1 MRPHPEVLVPEQ
13 RLVLTETTP
22 LARRWGAYLAG
33 GAGLALQLGHR
44 RSRDFD
50 WFTKETLPPDD
61 LVRDLAHTG
70 LSVNVRQNTTGTF
83 HAEVGGVEYSLFRYR
98 YDLVRPLIEFQSCHL
113 ASLHDIC
120 AMKLA
125 AIHQRSPFPPR
136 TFDARPGSPGLASEV
151 PILRPVVRAER
162 DGLLQRRRQAAHA
175 GHAHRAHL
183 GSGQARP
190 HLRAGARP
198 RARSRALT
206 PTKAPPPASRV
217 DLASNCFLS
226 GPLRSRP
233 RSCWTSKTGL

>member
-22 LARRWGAYLAG
+22 LAHRWGAYLAG

-61 LVRDLAHTG
+61 LVRDLEHTG

-98 YDLVRPLIEFQSCHL
+98 YDLVRPLVEFQSCHL

-125 AIHQRSPFPPR
+125 AIHQRNVKRDYVDLHALFHRGRLTLDQALQAWRQKFPSSDPSFALNAMVYFKDVEKQPMPDMLIALTWDQVKR
-136 TFDARPGSPGLASEV
+136 GL
-151 PILRPVVRAER
+151 IYVREH
-162 DGLLQRRRQAAHA
+162 G
-175 GHAHRAHL
+175 
-183 GSGQARP
+183 
-190 HLRAGARP
+190 
-198 RARSRALT
+198 RAR
-206 PTKAPPPASRV
+206 
-217 DLASNCFLS
+217 
-226 GPLRSRP
+226 
-233 RSCWTSKTGL
+233 GLER